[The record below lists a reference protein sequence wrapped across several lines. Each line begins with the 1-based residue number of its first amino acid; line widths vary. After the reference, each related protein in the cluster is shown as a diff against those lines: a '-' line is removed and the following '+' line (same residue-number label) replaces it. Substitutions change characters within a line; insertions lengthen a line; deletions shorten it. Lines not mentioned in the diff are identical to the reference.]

1 MELHTGKRTRLEQL
15 SRMEIGNKVF
25 CMVKFHGGEPG
36 KFVISVFC
44 NQAIGQGRVV
54 CKNIGCQS

>member
-36 KFVISVFC
+36 EFVISVF
-44 NQAIGQGRVV
+44 VTKPLDKV
-54 CKNIGCQS
+54 E